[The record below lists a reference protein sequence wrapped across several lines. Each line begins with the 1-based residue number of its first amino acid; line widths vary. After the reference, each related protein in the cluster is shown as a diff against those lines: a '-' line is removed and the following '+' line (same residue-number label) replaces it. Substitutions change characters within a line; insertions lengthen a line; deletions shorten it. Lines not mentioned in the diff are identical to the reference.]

1 MSKRNRESRRAR
13 KKIIRRRR
21 FLLLLVLL
29 ISIPILYGGS
39 KFTINKI
46 KGLYSTIVKGENS
59 TGKGSTDTSSGEAVE
74 EPVIR
79 NVKILSAGDIMFHM
93 PQVKSAYL
101 GNGKYDFT
109 GSFKHVEK
117 YIGEADVAIANYV
130 SVASG
135 NDKKFSGV
143 PHFNSPKETLRDIK
157 EVGFDIVTTINN
169 HSLDGGK
176 SGLLST
182 LDYAE
187 KYKLK
192 TVGTYKK
199 DQDKYLIEEK
209 NGIRIGFLAYTDRLN
224 DLEFY
229 LSDEELSQM
238 VNLIDE
244 EKIKTDIEKLK
255 EKTDIILVSIHWGE
269 EYKREPDEKQL
280 DLGHKMVDW
289 GANIILGSGP
299 QVVQKIETVR
309 RAGSDNLIV
318 YSMGNFLSNQ
328 REDSEGNAFPQDGV
342 MLEIDIEKNMTSDS
356 TFIRDVEVLPTWVN
370 KYGESGKEEFQILP
384 TFDALSGNIGIELD
398 SSVLNRIEKSQEDS
412 LEILNYR

>member
-1 MSKRNRESRRAR
+1 MSRRNRDSRRER

-21 FLLLLVLL
+21 ILLLLVVL

-46 KGLYSTIVKGENS
+46 KTLYSTIVKGEDS
-59 TGKGSTDTSSGEAVE
+59 AGEGSTITSAGEGAE

-93 PQVKSAYL
+93 PQVKSAYT
-101 GNGKYDFT
+101 GDGKYDFT
-109 GSFKHVEK
+109 SSFKYVKK
-117 YIGEADVAIANYV
+117 YIDEADIAIANYV

-135 NDKKFSGV
+135 NDKKFSGA
-143 PHFNSPKETLRDIK
+143 PHFNSPKETLKDIK
-157 EVGFDIVTTINN
+157 EAGFDTVSTINN

-182 LDYAE
+182 LEYAKE
-187 KYKLK
+187 YKLK
-192 TVGTYKK
+192 TVGTYKV
-199 DQDKYLIEEK
+199 DQDRYLIEEK
-209 NGIRIGFLAYTDRLN
+209 NGIKIGFLAYTDGLN
-224 DLEFY
+224 GLEFY

-255 EKTDIILVSIHWGE
+255 EKTDIVLVSVHWGE
-269 EYKREPDEKQL
+269 EYQREPDENQI

-299 QVVQKIETVR
+299 QVVQETETVR

-328 REDSEGNAFPQDGV
+328 REDTEGNAFPQDGV
-342 MLEIDIEKNMTSDS
+342 MLEIDIEKNMTNDS

-370 KYGESGKEEFQILP
+370 KYGESGKEVFQILP
-384 TFDALSGNIGIELD
+384 TFDALSGNIGMELD
-398 SSVLNRIEKSQEDS
+398 SSVLDRIEKSQEDS